1 MTQPNTKSKCSC
13 KKLSWRHTLRLHSD
27 HFTYLLP
34 FHKGNHFFEG
44 NTVLV
49 TSRPSMC
56 TFPLRM
62 MHSYLAL
69 RDTNFSLLPELWLM
83 LDGCIPIYSWFVA
96 RLHAALAVKGVSD
109 NHIKAAGHWA

>member
-1 MTQPNTKSKCSC
+1 
-13 KKLSWRHTLRLHSD
+13 
-27 HFTYLLP
+27 
-34 FHKGNHFFEG
+34 
-44 NTVLV
+44 
-49 TSRPSMC
+49 
-56 TFPLRM
+56 M

-109 NHIKAAGHWA
+109 NHIQAAGHWASDAFRVYIRRHPMLLNVLIHSQTTL